1 MHPSRKRNYQKYYKY
16 QRKTP
21 SSELQK
27 IIDEQEVQILDL
39 SIHSA
44 NNLSELLEE
53 NEKLKNEVSFQT
65 CKAERY
71 NEALENTKAKMA
83 KQTERL
89 RKEEEKAMEY
99 YSRMTEMNK

>member
-1 MHPSRKRNYQKYYKY
+1 MRSSRKRNHQKYYKR
-16 QRKTP
+16 QWKIP

-44 NNLSELLEE
+44 NNLSELFEE
-53 NEKLKNEVSFQT
+53 NERLKNEVLFQT
-65 CKAERY
+65 RKAEWY
-71 NEALENTKAKMA
+71 KEALENAKAKMA

-89 RKEEEKAMEY
+89 REQEEKVMEY
-99 YSRMTEMNK
+99 YSRMTRMNK

>member
-1 MHPSRKRNYQKYYKY
+1 MRSSQKRNHQKYYKR

-53 NEKLKNEVSFQT
+53 NEKLKMKFRSKCVKPNNIKR
-65 CKAERY
+65 C
-71 NEALENTKAKMA
+71 
-83 KQTERL
+83 
-89 RKEEEKAMEY
+89 
-99 YSRMTEMNK
+99 